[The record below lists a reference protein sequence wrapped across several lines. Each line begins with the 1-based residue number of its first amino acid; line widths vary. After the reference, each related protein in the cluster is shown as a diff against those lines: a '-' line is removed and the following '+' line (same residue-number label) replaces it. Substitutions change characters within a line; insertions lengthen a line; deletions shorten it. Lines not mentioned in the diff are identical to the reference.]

1 MNIFSYQYGTVFTG
15 KQIKDFL
22 KEWESKGH
30 SMYRLRQYKQCIDDE
45 LYKFVELSGT
55 GAGERYKGFVIVKL
69 DFYRLEEIP

>member
-30 SMYRLRQYKQCIDDE
+30 SMYRLRQYERCEDNE
-45 LYKFVELSGT
+45 LYKFVELPGT
-55 GAGERYKGFVIVKL
+55 GSGEIFKGFVKVK
-69 DFYRLEEIP
+69 